1 MVAMIP
7 PGICGVRNTEPLSRR
22 IVEKVGESSE
32 FAGQASDLGVSVG
45 IVVRPE
51 DGVEM
56 TAPIDGGKIV
66 RYAKRVGCGR
76 SSVMCVLEWRR
87 LHH

>member
-32 FAGQASDLGVSVG
+32 FEGQASDLGVSVG
-45 IVVRPE
+45 IVVQPE

-56 TAPIDGGKIV
+56 TAPIDG
-66 RYAKRVGCGR
+66 RR
-76 SSVMCVLEWRR
+76 SFDMRRESVAEGGV
-87 LHH
+87 

>member
-1 MVAMIP
+1 MILQ
-7 PGICGVRNTEPLSRR
+7 GIRGVRNTEAPSRR

-32 FAGQASDLGVSVG
+32 FEGQASDLGVSVG

-56 TAPIDGGKIV
+56 TAPIDGG
-66 RYAKRVGCGR
+66 RLFDMRR
-76 SSVMCVLEWRR
+76 ESVVEGGA
-87 LHH
+87 